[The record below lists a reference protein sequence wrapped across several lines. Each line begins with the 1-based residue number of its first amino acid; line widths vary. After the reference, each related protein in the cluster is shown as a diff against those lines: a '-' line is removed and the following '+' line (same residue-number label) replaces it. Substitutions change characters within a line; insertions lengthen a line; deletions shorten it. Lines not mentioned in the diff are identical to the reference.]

1 MSEAN
6 TPANKAPE
14 KVSIDPKPL
23 HLTGKDKYYACFTGS
38 KEGWVPYVPL
48 SRVEALEARVKELE
62 GALRRCRKQAVEKI
76 SFRAAREAE

>member
-1 MSEAN
+1 M

-14 KVSIDPKPL
+14 APDKLFIVKTKYGDYL
-23 HLTGKDKYYACFTGS
+23 AHLNPWNSAYGGGES
-38 KEGWVPYVPL
+38 VPYVPL